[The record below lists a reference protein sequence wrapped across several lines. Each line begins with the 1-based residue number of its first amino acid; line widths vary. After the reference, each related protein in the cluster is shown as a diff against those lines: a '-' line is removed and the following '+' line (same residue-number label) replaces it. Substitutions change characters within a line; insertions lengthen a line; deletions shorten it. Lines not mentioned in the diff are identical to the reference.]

1 MPVETTAQ
9 ASALSGTPDED
20 DYQAFC
26 QTLSASERGRAFL
39 AEYARR
45 NRNADTEQLLAAIE
59 QLQSV
64 MVAQPAPQGTDLV
77 KRQLREL
84 LDEIGTAQCELDEL
98 LLATKTEALANLI
111 ARVESRIS
119 RILWSLRAD
128 AASEVETSPPASEA
142 PANQPKNPSG
152 LISPSCRYPTNLNC
166 QFHRQARPARRPSHS
181 CAARPNWRKWRL
193 LKLRPSRM
201 WRARISQCRA
211 KESQPTQTRLRP
223 VHCHRSCR
231 GLRTNGWHC
240 LRRAIHAAIRRAN
253 ISTSTL
259 PPDRIPTTI
268 LPFTSIFPASN
279 AARPITPPG
288 STTSFSS
295 VKA

>member
-59 QLQSV
+59 QLRSV
-64 MVAQPAPQGTDLV
+64 MVAQPAPQRTDLV

-98 LLATKTEALANLI
+98 LLATKTEALAN

-142 PANQPKNPSG
+142 PAEPAEESERTHLAVVPVPDQPELPIPSPGASSPPTISLVRTETELAEVAFIEAPPEQDVARSDQPVSGEGKPVDTNPPAAG
-152 LISPSCRYPTNLNC
+152 PLPSIM
-166 QFHRQARPARRPSHS
+166 SWS
-181 CAARPNWRKWRL
+181 EDERL
-193 LKLRPSRM
+193 AL
-201 WRARISQCRA
+201 
-211 KESQPTQTRLRP
+211 
-223 VHCHRSCR
+223 
-231 GLRTNGWHC
+231 
-240 LRRAIHAAIRRAN
+240 
-253 ISTSTL
+253 
-259 PPDRIPTTI
+259 
-268 LPFTSIFPASN
+268 FT
-279 AARPITPPG
+279 
-288 STTSFSS
+288 
-295 VKA
+295 

>member
-64 MVAQPAPQGTDLV
+64 MVAQPAPQRTDLV

-128 AASEVETSPPASEA
+128 AASEVETSPPAPAEPAEESERTHLAVVPVPDQPELPIPSPGASSPPTISLVRSDTELAEVAFIEA
-142 PANQPKNPSG
+142 PPEQDVARSDQPVSGEGKPVDTNP
-152 LISPSCRYPTNLNC
+152 
-166 QFHRQARPARRPSHS
+166 PAAGPLSS
-181 CAARPNWRKWRL
+181 IMSLSEDERL
-193 LKLRPSRM
+193 AL
-201 WRARISQCRA
+201 
-211 KESQPTQTRLRP
+211 
-223 VHCHRSCR
+223 
-231 GLRTNGWHC
+231 
-240 LRRAIHAAIRRAN
+240 
-253 ISTSTL
+253 
-259 PPDRIPTTI
+259 
-268 LPFTSIFPASN
+268 FT
-279 AARPITPPG
+279 
-288 STTSFSS
+288 
-295 VKA
+295 

>member
-64 MVAQPAPQGTDLV
+64 MVAQPAPHDLV

-142 PANQPKNPSG
+142 PAEPAEESERTHLAVVPVPDQPELPIPSPGASSPPTISLVRSDTELAEVAFIEAPPEQDVARSGQPVSGEGKPVDTNP
-152 LISPSCRYPTNLNC
+152 
-166 QFHRQARPARRPSHS
+166 PAAGPLSS
-181 CAARPNWRKWRL
+181 IMSLSEDERL
-193 LKLRPSRM
+193 AL
-201 WRARISQCRA
+201 
-211 KESQPTQTRLRP
+211 
-223 VHCHRSCR
+223 
-231 GLRTNGWHC
+231 
-240 LRRAIHAAIRRAN
+240 
-253 ISTSTL
+253 
-259 PPDRIPTTI
+259 
-268 LPFTSIFPASN
+268 FT
-279 AARPITPPG
+279 
-288 STTSFSS
+288 
-295 VKA
+295 

>member
-45 NRNADTEQLLAAIE
+45 NRIADTEQLLAAIE

-64 MVAQPAPQGTDLV
+64 MVAQPAPQRTDLV

-128 AASEVETSPPASEA
+128 AAPEVETSPPAPAEPAEESERTHLAVVPVPDQPELPIPSPGASSPPTISLVRSETELAEVAFIEA
-142 PANQPKNPSG
+142 PPEQDVARSDQPVSGEGKPVDTNP
-152 LISPSCRYPTNLNC
+152 
-166 QFHRQARPARRPSHS
+166 PAAGPLSS
-181 CAARPNWRKWRL
+181 IMSLSEDERL
-193 LKLRPSRM
+193 AL
-201 WRARISQCRA
+201 
-211 KESQPTQTRLRP
+211 
-223 VHCHRSCR
+223 
-231 GLRTNGWHC
+231 
-240 LRRAIHAAIRRAN
+240 
-253 ISTSTL
+253 
-259 PPDRIPTTI
+259 
-268 LPFTSIFPASN
+268 FT
-279 AARPITPPG
+279 
-288 STTSFSS
+288 
-295 VKA
+295 

>member
-98 LLATKTEALANLI
+98 LLATKTEALASLI

-119 RILWSLRAD
+119 RILWSLRAGGRD
-128 AASEVETSPPASEA
+128 V
-142 PANQPKNPSG
+142 
-152 LISPSCRYPTNLNC
+152 PT
-166 QFHRQARPARRPSHS
+166 
-181 CAARPNWRKWRL
+181 
-193 LKLRPSRM
+193 
-201 WRARISQCRA
+201 RIGS
-211 KESQPTQTRLRP
+211 T
-223 VHCHRSCR
+223 
-231 GLRTNGWHC
+231 
-240 LRRAIHAAIRRAN
+240 RRASRRIRADSSRRRAG
-253 ISTSTL
+253 T
-259 PPDRIPTTI
+259 RPT
-268 LPFTSIFPASN
+268 
-279 AARPITPPG
+279 
-288 STTSFSS
+288 
-295 VKA
+295 

>member
-98 LLATKTEALANLI
+98 LLATKTEALASLI

-128 AASEVETSPPASEA
+128 AAPEVETSPPAPAEPAEESERTHLAVVPVPDQPELPIPSPGASSPPTISLVRSDTELAEVAFIEA
-142 PANQPKNPSG
+142 PPEQDVARSDQPVSGEGKPVDTNP
-152 LISPSCRYPTNLNC
+152 
-166 QFHRQARPARRPSHS
+166 PAAGPLSS
-181 CAARPNWRKWRL
+181 IMSLSEDERL
-193 LKLRPSRM
+193 AL
-201 WRARISQCRA
+201 
-211 KESQPTQTRLRP
+211 
-223 VHCHRSCR
+223 
-231 GLRTNGWHC
+231 
-240 LRRAIHAAIRRAN
+240 
-253 ISTSTL
+253 
-259 PPDRIPTTI
+259 
-268 LPFTSIFPASN
+268 FT
-279 AARPITPPG
+279 
-288 STTSFSS
+288 
-295 VKA
+295 